1 MSFSELTNTISAE
14 ATAAITANR
23 IVKLATTAKEQW
35 KVTTSGAGEASIG
48 VATNDA
54 ASGEIVT
61 VAIANSVGRIEVDGS
76 SSNIAAGDPLKA
88 NASGIG
94 VKASS
99 GDNTIAIALEPSTA
113 SGDIINCVVTGTN
126 AAIGTTST
134 GFATVSTTSGTVTA
148 VQLTNASVYTVDTTN
163 ASATALA
170 IPGAASV
177 PAGRVLIVKRTGG
190 ANAVTI
196 TPAAGT
202 INGGASYNALDAVG
216 DAAMFVG
223 DGAGDWKLMV
233 RTIA

>member
-1 MSFSELTNTISAE
+1 MTTNANVISGT
-14 ATAAITANR
+14 ATAAITSNR
-23 IVKLATTAKEQW
+23 IVKLATTAKEATRF
-35 KVTTSGAGEASIG
+35 TTAGAGEVAFG
-48 VATNDA
+48 VAIVGVN
-54 ASGEIVT
+54 SGDQ
-61 VAIANSVGRIEVDGS
+61 VAVATAGAFVRLTVDGS
-76 SSNIAAGDPLKA
+76 GSAIAAGDPLK
-88 NASGIG
+88 SDSVGRG
-94 VKASS
+94 VKAATS
-99 GDNTIAIALEPSTA
+99 DNQIAIAMEPSTA
-113 SGDIINCVVTGTN
+113 AGDNILVLVTGPN

-148 VQLTNASVYTVDTTN
+148 SQLTIASLYTVDTTN

-177 PAGRVLIVKRTGG
+177 PAGRALMVKRTGG

-216 DAAMFVG
+216 DCAIFVS
-223 DGAGDWKLMV
+223 DGVSDWKLMV